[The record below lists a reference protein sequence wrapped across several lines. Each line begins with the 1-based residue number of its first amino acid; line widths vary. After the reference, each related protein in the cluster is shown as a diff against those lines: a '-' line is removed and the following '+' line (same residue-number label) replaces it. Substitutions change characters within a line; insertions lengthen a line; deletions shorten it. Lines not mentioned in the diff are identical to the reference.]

1 METIDWERQWLAPI
15 GLLAFEEVFE
25 SDPREGVEEPFNLD
39 RGDPAVTGAQWAEGV
54 TRAASVGF
62 VLSTATRWKFGET
75 IADAMELLFRDIVD
89 PDCIL
94 DVIPALIDADN
105 SDELRDAAIDRFVEA
120 MARPVPVPEPIPR
133 LRKAFRAAQHAVSAE
148 EGPSRQDDPAP
159 PLSVSPAIYQD
170 ALDGWILGTRVGYRL
185 GLQEALAKTIESRF
199 GEQVRAQ
206 ASELLHECGDPVKA
220 GMLSA
225 MMLDVTSPA
234 GVYYWCREIASM
246 GPEELKDVVSP
257 ESIARDLVVALRWP
271 PLSSLN

>member
-15 GLLAFEEVFE
+15 GLLAFEEVFK
-25 SDPREGVEEPFNLD
+25 SDPREGLEEPFNLD

-54 TRAASVGF
+54 TRDASVGF
-62 VLSTATRWKFGET
+62 VLSAATRWKFGRPV
-75 IADAMELLFRDIVD
+75 ADAVESLFHDIVD

-94 DVIPALIDADN
+94 DVILALIDAD
-105 SDELRDAAIDRFVEA
+105 SPDELRDAAMERLGQAMDRPA
-120 MARPVPVPEPIPR
+120 PVPEPIPR
-133 LRKAFRAAQHAVSAE
+133 LRRAFRAAQHAVSAE

-185 GLQEALAKTIESRF
+185 GLQEALAKIIESRF
-199 GEQVRAQ
+199 GEQVKAQ

-246 GPEELKDVVSP
+246 GPEELKDFVSP
-257 ESIARDLVVALRWP
+257 ESIARDGAFSLVWP
-271 PLSSLN
+271 PMSSLN

>member
-54 TRAASVGF
+54 TRDASVGF

-148 EGPSRQDDPAP
+148 EGPPRRDDPAP

-185 GLQEALAKTIESRF
+185 GLQEALAKIIEARF
-199 GEQVRAQ
+199 GEQVKVQ
-206 ASELLHECGDPVKA
+206 ASELLHDCGDPVKA
-220 GMLSA
+220 GILSA
-225 MMLDVTSPA
+225 MMLDVTSPE

-246 GPEELKDVVSP
+246 GPEELKDFVSP

-271 PLSSLN
+271 PLSNLN